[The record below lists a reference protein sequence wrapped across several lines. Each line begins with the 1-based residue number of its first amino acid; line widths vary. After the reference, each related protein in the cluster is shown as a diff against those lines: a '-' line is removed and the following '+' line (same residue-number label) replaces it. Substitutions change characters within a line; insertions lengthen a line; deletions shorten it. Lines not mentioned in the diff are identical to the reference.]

1 MKRRL
6 LGLLLTIVALC
17 CLVPSMALAQTG
29 QRTAVSDPVTIQGWR
44 GLISDDT
51 GSVGRIWTDKSV
63 STESIAYDED
73 TSVTKKS
80 GADFLTALTALSSTS
95 NLRSTETTPLD
106 IVLVL
111 DMSSS
116 MTDNM
121 GSTTKLA
128 ALKSAAGL
136 FVDEI
141 AKQNESVTDAAKQH
155 RVAVVSYNA
164 SASVAEN
171 MTECVGDKATEIKSA
186 IGALTTSQG
195 TRSNLG
201 LESAETVLNGSKRA
215 GAKQVVVFFTDGTPT
230 VTKVFDPAI
239 ASDAV
244 AAAKE
249 MKDAGAAIYTIG
261 VLSGA
266 DPSLD
271 PAADSVSDE
280 NKFLHAVSSNY
291 PSATYAD
298 KTWSFGSRAA
308 NSDFYKSA
316 TSAEELEKIFE
327 DISQEISDSAG
338 YPTETEDGAADTSGY
353 ITFSDQLGDYM
364 EVTDLSTLIYNGVTY
379 ASAAKTTDGL
389 IDTYHFEGDVHSG
402 YEDADLKD
410 VIITVTRSGDLRTG
424 DVVKLQ
430 IPAKVIPLRNFKV
443 DLTDGT
449 FSVTATE
456 PISVFYSSALKS
468 GVADLIAEPDD
479 DMAAYKA
486 QNSDDDGNVRFYAN
500 KWTGDEHLGD
510 TTSEFRPAS
519 TNSYYFF
526 TQDTPIYAD
535 KGCTEPAASVVSGET
550 YYYERTYYTLEG
562 GELVKKAD
570 VVTFPGANA
579 AAFEGAIGTDDDGHA
594 YFKAGTARLVY
605 INELY
610 KAKSNNY
617 SRTAKD
623 VLNPKW
629 NSVEKVSEATTVTP
643 HLGNN
648 GMLTIGNATYDT
660 VKFGLSKVLEGR
672 DWLDTDSFTFE
683 LKAIGEGAPMPKDSE
698 GNVVTSVTV
707 TKADVEEGKANF
719 DFGTFTFTSDQ
730 FPTPSGMSIDWDFD
744 YEVSEVVEPDK
755 IIPGISYSSAKA
767 YIHLTIVGFD
777 DGGISIF
784 PTVQNPTFT
793 NTYSASLDYTASGSL
808 SVAKTLVG
816 RDMTEGQFSI
826 CVKPDNQASA
836 DALGI
841 SSEGLTVP
849 VPAAADGEQ
858 AVVNVLDGKDVT
870 FTQDDAGKT
879 YSYKVYEAGNAP
891 AGYTYDTAV
900 RTVTIAITDNLE
912 STTLTATTTVSGG
925 PEGTK
930 TYVYPAQDG
939 TEPAVVPFSNSYSAS
954 TEGGAAVSLAGTKTL
969 TGRTL
974 AAGEFSFGVHLTSVE
989 VDTLRAKNAADGSVS
1004 FGTLSYTTGSLAEL
1018 VASGCAAKGTDAS
1031 GNSMWTIGYVAYED
1045 TAGLAERGVT
1055 ATTRDIAFTVTV
1067 VDNGDGTLTATA
1079 NLPADG
1085 LAFANEYDVDGS
1097 ANVNLSGVKALK
1109 YDLGLNPDD
1118 ITGKFSFAITSDDPN
1133 APLPEKTTARN
1144 GENGSVDFGNI
1155 TFTLDDLNRALGV
1168 FDEKDEEDVDVSL
1181 LSDGTGEE
1189 QKAADEAG
1197 GEQKAADEE
1206 TASDSG
1212 SEQLAGESQGSD
1224 QGGRQL
1230 QTQPQDEA
1238 QAQNETQNQNVS
1250 QGQNVEQGEGTVASG
1265 SASNGSGPAEQSAES
1280 EPLALLE
1287 TPLISD
1293 DPSANSAPV
1302 ADGASETQPVAF
1314 MRVASLF
1321 KFAHLDTT
1329 WRVSENTLLPAI
1341 TNTLLD
1347 DVDAEANLNF
1357 QPNLEPNLELKNE
1370 AIPEAEE
1377 EPVSRSYTFVYT
1389 VTESG
1394 SVPGVTND
1402 SSVKTVS
1409 IKVTDDGMGHLTAE
1423 LVGEA
1428 GKPAFTFT
1436 NTYDVTPVEASVTDQ
1451 IEVTK
1456 SLTGR
1461 DMAAGE
1467 FSFELLE
1474 GAEVVATG
1482 TNDADGIVT
1491 LSSITYTEPGSHRY
1505 TVREVGAGTTAAGV
1519 TYDGATFDVSAV
1531 VSDNGDGTL
1540 SVTYELAGDDPVVF
1554 RNSYEAAPASIVVGA
1569 RKVLKGGELADGQF
1583 TFKLV
1588 GGGIELTAMNKADGS
1603 VVFPAIPFEQVGTY
1617 TFEVYEVNDGQANV
1631 TYDTVR
1637 YTLTVEVT
1645 DGGEGNLVAEIASEE
1660 ADALVFTNT
1669 YDAPDPEPTPSSDD
1683 TPGDGATPKKAVPQ
1697 TGDVEAAPVAAIAA
1711 AGIALLAVAIKLR
1724 RSRK

>member
-17 CLVPSMALAQTG
+17 CLVPSVALAQTA

-44 GLISDDT
+44 DLISDDT

-80 GADFLTALTALSSTS
+80 GADFLTSLTALSSTS

-116 MTDNM
+116 MTESM

-141 AKQNESVTDAAKQH
+141 AKQNASVTDAAKQH

-164 SASVAEN
+164 SASVAES

-201 LESAETVLNGSKRA
+201 LKSAETVLSESKRA

-230 VTKVFDPAI
+230 VTKVFDPDI
-239 ASDAV
+239 ASNAV
-244 AAAKE
+244 TAAKE
-249 MKDAGAAIYTIG
+249 MKDTGATVYTIG
-261 VLSGA
+261 VLDGA

-271 PAADSVSDE
+271 PTADSVSDE

-298 KTWSFGSRAA
+298 KAWSFGDRAA

-316 TSAEELEKIFE
+316 TDAEGLEKIFE
-327 DISQEISDSAG
+327 DISKEISDSAG

-364 EVTDLSTLIYNGVTY
+364 EVTDLSTLIYNGKTY
-379 ASAAKTTDGL
+379 TSAGKTTDGL
-389 IDTYHFEGDVHSG
+389 IDTYRFEGDVHSG

-424 DVVKLQ
+424 DVVKVQ
-430 IPAKVIPLRNFKV
+430 IPAKVIPLRNFNV

-500 KWTGDEHLGD
+500 KWTGDKHLGD
-510 TTSEFRPAS
+510 TTSEFNPAS
-519 TNSYYFF
+519 TNSYYYF
-526 TQDTPIYAD
+526 TQNTPIYAD
-535 KGCTEPAASVVSGET
+535 KGCTQPATSVVSGET
-550 YYYERTYYTLEG
+550 YYYERAYYTLES

-617 SRTAKD
+617 SRTARD

-648 GMLTIGNATYDT
+648 GMLTIGNTTYDT
-660 VKFGLSKVLEGR
+660 VNFGLSKVLEGR

-683 LKAIGEGAPMPKDSE
+683 LKAVGDNADEAPMPKDAE

-707 TKADVEEGKANF
+707 TKADLEEGKANF
-719 DFGTFTFTSDQ
+719 DFGTFTFTSDK
-730 FPTPSGMSIDWDFD
+730 FPKPDAVVNYWRFNYEVT
-744 YEVSEVVEPDK
+744 EVSEDGK
-755 IIPGISYSSAKA
+755 QIPGVDYSSNKA
-767 YIHLTIVGFD
+767 EISLLVVAEIDVDDYISVDLTVK
-777 DGGISIF
+777 
-784 PTVQNPTFT
+784 NPTFT

-808 SVAKTLVG
+808 SVAKTLTG

-841 SSEGLTVP
+841 SSEGLTVS

-879 YSYKVYEAGNAP
+879 YSYKVYEVGNAP

-900 RTVTIAITDNLE
+900 RTVTIAITDNPE
-912 STTLTATTTVSGG
+912 SATLTATTTVSGG

-939 TEPAVVPFSNSYSAS
+939 AEPAVVPFSNSYSAS
-954 TEGGAAVSLAGTKTL
+954 TEGGTAVSLTGTKTL
-969 TGRTL
+969 TGRSM
-974 AAGEFSFGVHLTSVE
+974 AAGEFSFGIHLTGVE
-989 VDTLRAKNAADGSVS
+989 VDTLRAKNAADGGIS
-1004 FGTLSYTTGSLAEL
+1004 FGTLSYTTSSLAEL
-1018 VASGCAAKGTDAS
+1018 VASGCATKGTDAS
-1031 GNSMWTIGYVAYED
+1031 DNPMWTIGYVAYED
-1045 TAGLAERGVT
+1045 TAGLVERGVT
-1055 ATTRDIAFTVTV
+1055 AMTRDIAFAVTV
-1067 VDNGDGTLTATA
+1067 VDNGDGTLAATA
-1079 NLPADG
+1079 NLPAGG

-1097 ANVNLSGVKALK
+1097 AAVNISGVKELK
-1109 YDLGLNPDD
+1109 SDLGLNPDD
-1118 ITGKFSFAITSDDPN
+1118 ITGKFSFTITSDDPN
-1133 APLPEKTTARN
+1133 APLPEKKTARN

-1168 FDEKDEEDVDVSL
+1168 IEEKGEEGVDVSL
-1181 LSDGTGEE
+1181 LSDEAGDE

-1197 GEQKAADEE
+1197 DEQRAAAEGATDGEA
-1206 TASDSG
+1206 ASDSG
-1212 SEQLAGESQGSD
+1212 SEQLVDEGQGEDQPDSQGD
-1224 QGGRQL
+1224 AQL

-1238 QAQNETQNQNVS
+1238 QAQNE
-1250 QGQNVEQGEGTVASG
+1250 
-1265 SASNGSGPAEQSAES
+1265 
-1280 EPLALLE
+1280 
-1287 TPLISD
+1287 
-1293 DPSANSAPV
+1293 
-1302 ADGASETQPVAF
+1302 
-1314 MRVASLF
+1314 
-1321 KFAHLDTT
+1321 
-1329 WRVSENTLLPAI
+1329 
-1341 TNTLLD
+1341 
-1347 DVDAEANLNF
+1347 VD
-1357 QPNLEPNLELKNE
+1357 
-1370 AIPEAEE
+1370 PEAGE

-1394 SVPGVTND
+1394 SAPGVTND
-1402 SSVKTVS
+1402 TSAKTVS
-1409 IKVTDDGMGHLTAE
+1409 VKVTDDGKGHLTAE

-1436 NTYDVTPVEASVTDQ
+1436 NIYGVTPVESSVTDQ
-1451 IEVTK
+1451 LEVTK
-1456 SLTGR
+1456 ILTGR

-1474 GAEVVATG
+1474 GDDVVATG
-1482 TNDADGIVT
+1482 TNDADGNVT
-1491 LSSITYTEPGSHRY
+1491 LSSITYTEPGTHRY
-1505 TVREVGAGTTAAGV
+1505 TVREVGAGTTADGV
-1519 TYDGATFDVSAV
+1519 TYDGTTFDVITV

-1540 SVTYELAGDDPVVF
+1540 SVAHELAGDEPIVF
-1554 RNSYEAAPASIVVGA
+1554 HNSYEAAPTSIVIGA
-1569 RKVLKGGELADGQF
+1569 SKVLKGGELADGQF

-1588 GGGIELTAMNKADGS
+1588 GGGIELTATNKADGT
-1603 VVFPAIPFEQVGTY
+1603 VVFPTIPFEQAGTY

-1631 TYDTVR
+1631 TYDDSR
-1637 YTLTVEVT
+1637 YTLTVSVT
-1645 DGGEGNLVAEIASEE
+1645 DGGKGSLVAEVTSEE
-1660 ADALVFTNT
+1660 GDALVFTNT

-1683 TPGDGATPKKAVPQ
+1683 TPSGGTTPKKAVPQ

-1711 AGIALLAVAIKLR
+1711 AGLALLAVAIKLR